1 MTYQEYTQLLSQL
14 PEDLR
19 KEYGF
24 NKPFDYSPYKCIHT
38 DEYDYYPELNC
49 CIIDNVPIA
58 WEKTAN
64 QYINLKNPEHLTE
77 LKRRI
82 AAKSKTTHFI
92 ISPDT
97 LTGRISFQGQHND
110 EHLSQFIKKKNLQT
124 ITYHGIT
131 MHYDPNRIDLSNDKT
146 TLLLAWCLIIGTKY
160 NTIGI
165 EPNPNEHPSEWMA
178 IG

>member
-24 NKPFDYSPYKCIHT
+24 NEPFDYSPYKCIHT

-77 LKRRI
+77 LKRRV
-82 AAKSKTTHFI
+82 ANKI
-92 ISPDT
+92 IIKDYIVSIGTNKD
-97 LTGRISFQGQHND
+97 IYCQGQRKD
-110 EHLSQFIKKKNLQT
+110 EYLEKFIRKQNMVC
-124 ITYHGIT
+124 INYHGIT
-131 MHYDPNRIDLSNDKT
+131 MYYNPNKLDLTTDKT
-146 TLLLAWCLIIGTKY
+146 TRLLAWCLIMGQKY

-165 EPNPNEHPSEWMA
+165 EPNPNESPSEWAA
-178 IG
+178 IGL